1 MPLGQDVA
9 QDMGIPNSY
18 NSFQIDNVDEAMSYE
33 PGGFTKPPTGTYNVQ
48 IGPFQLIDKKTDQSG
63 HWMKG
68 YSLNIV
74 DPGAHE
80 GKVIDQIIWSPEDNP
95 DSLDD
100 PKFKTKLG
108 IAKKRIAQLMKGVGL
123 TTLSNLGQLEGKFLQ
138 VDVVLDGKNH
148 DVKDVRAAN
157 LGQRLP
163 ETEAVVSDKIPF

>member
-9 QDMGIPNSY
+9 QDMGMPNSY
-18 NSFQIDNVDEAMSYE
+18 NSFQVDNVEEAMSYE

-163 ETEAVVSDKIPF
+163 ETEDVVSDKIPF